1 MDDRPTLREARRPT
15 SAGAS
20 HDASGQP
27 GVIGIALAAV
37 LTAALAQGSW
47 QWFSSYIGLT
57 LLAVVFSFYRLPT
70 WTPGPGS
77 AYMRN
82 LTAFSLVVGLCVAIT
97 LAPALQR
104 WAWLFPMP
112 GTRRVCP
119 ETGRYAG
126 LQTEAALAGLAGRDG
141 AALAHVRDMRR
152 SPTACRPPLR
162 CGCRCTGSARPYWWL
177 WGLGAST
184 GPGRGGTR
192 PWPPVRILPARTER
206 MRARG
211 FRSQVL
217 RAEGTRGGAPA
228 RLTEQ
233 RTTHRATTVRGHAE
247 GPRPIHR
254 VEGRSAAR
262 WVWGLNPR

>member
-70 WTPGPGS
+70 RTPGPGS

-126 LQTEAALAGLAGRDG
+126 LQTEAALETAWPVATEPPWPTYGRP
-141 AALAHVRDMRR
+141 RSMRR

-162 CGCRCTGSARPYWWL
+162 CGCRCTGSVRPYWWL

-217 RAEGTRGGAPA
+217 RAEGTRGEA
-228 RLTEQ
+228 L
-233 RTTHRATTVRGHAE
+233 RA
-247 GPRPIHR
+247 
-254 VEGRSAAR
+254 
-262 WVWGLNPR
+262 